1 MTEMNLLFKFRVNKP
16 EYVEAFVRWY
26 NDPEIRDFLHPNF
39 TGKTRE
45 DITTVEVGKMVERS
59 SPDVT
64 EYLIFDG
71 DRLIGEC
78 SITQTFPHLFKFT
91 EDTAWISLC
100 IGEKDL
106 WGKGVATQAM
116 LFLEDQCRKK
126 GFSRIELGV
135 FEHNMRARNLY
146 AKLGYQEIARIENF
160 TFDVTGWH
168 ADIRMDKTL

>member
-1 MTEMNLLFKFRVNKP
+1 MNEINLLFKLRVNKP
-16 EYVEAFVRWY
+16 EYVETFVRWY
-26 NDPEIRDFLHPNF
+26 NDPEIRDYLHPNF
-39 TGKTRE
+39 TGRIQVDVTSE
-45 DITTVEVGKMVERS
+45 DVKKMFERS
-59 SPDVT
+59 SADFS

-78 SITQTFPHLFKFT
+78 SITQKFPHLFRFT
-91 EDTAWISLC
+91 DDTAWISLC

-106 WGKGVATQAM
+106 WGIGVATQTM
-116 LFLEDQCRKK
+116 LFLEDQCRKR

-135 FEHNMRARNLY
+135 FEHNIKARNLY

-160 TFDVTGWH
+160 TFDATGWH